1 MVQTL
6 TELVMVVLLVDFV
19 SAQSLLQP
27 QQKELEFMVME
38 QLELEVLIEIVHL
51 QLVILLAQYSFLM
64 IHNHQLL
71 VLVEK

>member
-6 TELVMVVLLVDFV
+6 MELVMVVLLVDFV
-19 SAQSLLQP
+19 SAQSMLQP
-27 QQKELEFMVME
+27 QQKDLEFMVKE

-51 QLVILLAQYSFLM
+51 QFLILLAQYSFLM

-71 VLVEK
+71 ELVEK